1 MSVTTAA
8 STYDLVSLADV
19 KADWAITGT
28 DATRDAFLSR
38 AISRC
43 STAAGQYCNRVFPSE
58 TVTETFFAERDIQP
72 RMNYGGVDP
81 LQLTRWPIVAI
92 TSVVEG
98 IGTAAITLDPAS
110 DYFPVPEDG
119 CLIRLGSD
127 GQPMNWPA
135 TKIVVVYVGGFASIP
150 LDVQDAVSRMVWTR
164 YAEQNRDPLIK
175 RQKAWGVDEVEYW
188 AGGAEGNM
196 DSGTADILDNYRN
209 LPV

>member
-58 TVTETFFAERDIQP
+58 MVTETFFAERDIQP

-98 IGTAAITLDPAS
+98 IGTAAITLDPARS
-110 DYFPVPEDG
+110 RTSIGASVE
-119 CLIRLGSD
+119 RRE
-127 GQPMNWPA
+127 Q
-135 TKIVVVYVGGFASIP
+135 VYSR
-150 LDVQDAVSRMVWTR
+150 AVSTSRPDATPAKQGR
-164 YAEQNRDPLIK
+164 RCGGQ
-175 RQKAWGVDEVEYW
+175 
-188 AGGAEGNM
+188 GGARPKK
-196 DSGTADILDNYRN
+196 SGGGTRSAAADGRG
-209 LPV
+209 